1 MAGTVFVKPRT
12 GVRDLMLPPSDS
24 WKVVLAVVL
33 ATTIVASA
41 YAPAPRRRARR
52 SELWR
57 LAASALML
65 YAIGVLALLRERS
78 AIAAAAYAAGIAM
91 CAYAGWRARG
101 TDADDDSGGG
111 GSDPT
116 EGPPP
121 PGPDGVPRIDWNDFE
136 RAFYAYAERTGR
148 TREPIS

>member
-1 MAGTVFVKPRT
+1 MSAMALVRPRSAAR
-12 GVRDLMLPPSDS
+12 GFMVAPSDS
-24 WKVVLAVVL
+24 WKIVLAIAL
-33 ATTIVASA
+33 AAAIVTSA

-52 SELWR
+52 AELWR

-65 YAIGVLALLRERS
+65 YAIGVLALLRERPT
-78 AIAAAAYAAGIAM
+78 IAAGAYAAGIAT

-101 TDADDDSGGG
+101 TDSDDDSGG

-121 PGPDGVPRIDWNDFE
+121 PDPDGLPRIDWNDFE
-136 RAFYAYAERTGR
+136 RAFRAYAERASR
-148 TREPIS
+148 TRAPVS